1 MGKIILEF
9 DLYEETNEAKAAL
22 NAEDWKCA
30 MWEFDQLLR
39 NTERREVSIINPR
52 TAATDLEV
60 EVAAKLREI
69 WREILN
75 KYDLTQRNI

>member
-9 DLYEETNEAKAAL
+9 DSNEEKEEVQTAL

-39 NTERREVSIINPR
+39 NTERREASIINPK

-60 EVAAKLREI
+60 EVAEKLRYI

-75 KYDLTQRNI
+75 KYDLTI

>member
-9 DLYEETNEAKAAL
+9 DSYEEKEEAQTAL

-39 NTERREVSIINPR
+39 NTERREVSIINP
-52 TAATDLEV
+52 TTKATDLEV
-60 EVAAKLREI
+60 EVAEKLREI
-69 WREILN
+69 WRKILN
-75 KYDLTQRNI
+75 KYDLTL